1 MGAELVL
8 SLRDRELSRTAIT
21 HTRLTV
27 GRETNC
33 DVVIDN
39 AGVSRNH
46 AIILYLDNAF
56 RVRDNDSQ
64 NGITVNGKPVKD
76 CELVYG
82 DVIGIG
88 KFELKLLETPDDFD
102 RELEQGSAQKQVK
115 APRNVMGTMQMNAV
129 AVAGLRDQIAAQ
141 KAAGKQ
147 QVNGAPTKHKG
158 VKPGAAKAKAAKP
171 AADKQAGDEPAAER
185 PTAQKAAA
193 PKPAAQKASVKERT
207 PAPAPAA
214 VAMRAPDVSDPPR
227 PPTNAMM
234 KPIAIGVAVAVVLAV
249 AFLMFH

>member
-1 MGAELVL
+1 MIGFMGAELVL
-8 SLRDRELSRTAIT
+8 SLRERELSRTPIT
-21 HTRLTV
+21 HTKLTV
-27 GRETNC
+27 GREANC

-46 AIILYLDNAF
+46 AIIVYLDNAF

-76 CELVYG
+76 CELTYG

-88 KFELKLLETPDDFD
+88 KFELKLLETPDDFE
-102 RELEQGSAQKQVK
+102 RELESGSAQKQVK

-158 VKPGAAKAKAAKP
+158 VKPGAAKAQG
-171 AADKQAGDEPAAER
+171 DKPAAER
-185 PTAQKAAA
+185 PTGQKAAA
-193 PKPAAQKASVKERT
+193 PKPAAQKPPQKERA
-207 PAPAPAA
+207 PAPAPAPA
-214 VAMRAPDVSDPPR
+214 VTAARPADVSAPPK
-227 PPTNAMM
+227 PPTNPMM

>member
-8 SLRDRELSRTAIT
+8 TLRERELSRTAIT

-27 GRETNC
+27 GREANC

-46 AIILYLDNAF
+46 AIIVYLDNAF

-76 CELVYG
+76 CELTYG

-88 KFELKLLETPDDFD
+88 KFELKLLETPDDFE
-102 RELEQGSAQKQVK
+102 RELEQGSAQKRVA

-129 AVAGLRDQIAAQ
+129 AVAGLRDQIAAV

-158 VKPGAAKAKAAKP
+158 VKPGAAKAQ
-171 AADKQAGDEPAAER
+171 ADKPAAER
-185 PTAQKAAA
+185 PAGQKAAA
-193 PKPAAQKASVKERT
+193 PKPAAQKAPPKERAPA

-214 VAMRAPDVSDPPR
+214 AAARSPDVSAPPR

-249 AFLMFH
+249 AFLIFH